1 MNTLLTTPR
10 RLVLALVAAGA
21 LGATGAGLITAH
33 EARAQLA
40 QPVAAAA
47 APASAGVHRGDSKG
61 WGR

>member
-1 MNTLLTTPR
+1 MNTLLTSPR

-40 QPVAAAA
+40 MPRLRKSLRRTS
-47 APASAGVHRGDSKG
+47 P
-61 WGR
+61 